1 MAQDPREKLAIDAA
15 KLEELN
21 AFLTNPANPAISE
34 FLDVV
39 AKYGT
44 PEEINARA
52 REAGTLEHQMNHLRE
67 MSHPYVED
75 LEFFIAERDRGA
87 FTTIEDYRKAVLGDR
102 AASTTFDE
110 ESPVTLEV
118 SAMQYFPWLRTEVE
132 QAIEKKELMPGRFI
146 RVRNMKEQLEDGDI
160 YSMGAAM
167 NIFGASF
174 VETLDTKGTDGS
186 NCHLGGPETITGY
199 FGGVGQPNEH
209 ALQWVDELLGYYTD
223 YGIRQVLNINAGT
236 IFLAYMLHKLGI
248 DIEFKISVYMGNDNP
263 YSILWTLM
271 AARLLSREDGSTSLI
286 GFNFANAV
294 DNGTIRRA
302 AAIRNALG
310 LDDNVRFEHHIIETH
325 KSIVIQPYDRRDEL
339 VEVAAEVRNISAKHE
354 GGDIDVEKTLDHP
367 SDILDYFLPKKDVID
382 QGLMPALERNYIEK
396 HNAVNRTARALT
408 EAGIAVVPAR
418 NLHRQK

>member
-1 MAQDPREKLAIDAA
+1 MADDLREKLAIDAS
-15 KLEELN
+15 KLDEMN
-21 AFLTNPANPAISE
+21 AFLTDPGNPAVSE

-52 REAGTLEHQMNHLRE
+52 REAGSLEHQLNHLKE
-67 MSHPYVED
+67 LDHPYLKD
-75 LEFFIAERDRGA
+75 LELFASERDRGA
-87 FTTIEDYRKAVLGDR
+87 FTTIADYRKGILGDR
-102 AASTTFDE
+102 VGSVTFDE
-110 ESPVTLEV
+110 NSPVTLEI
-118 SAMQYFPWLRTEVE
+118 SACQYFPWLRKQFE
-132 QAIEKKELMPGRFI
+132 QAIDRKELMPGRFI

-160 YSMGAAM
+160 YAMGAAM
-167 NIFGASF
+167 NIFGTSF

-223 YGIRQVLNINAGT
+223 YGIRQVLNVNAGT

-263 YSILWTLM
+263 YSVLWTLM

-286 GFNFANAV
+286 GFNFANSV
-294 DNGTIRRA
+294 DNGTIRKS
-302 AAIRNALG
+302 AAIRKALG
-310 LDDNVRFEHHIIETH
+310 LEDNVRFEHHIIETY
-325 KSIVIQPYDRRDEL
+325 KSIVVQPYDRRDEL
-339 VEVAAEVRNISAKHE
+339 VEVAADVRNISAKHE
-354 GGDIDVEKTLDHP
+354 GGDLDVEKTLDHP
-367 SDILDYFLPKKDVID
+367 SDILDYFLPKKDVLE
-382 QGLMPALERNYIEK
+382 QGLMPALQRNYMEK

-408 EAGIAVVPAR
+408 QAGIPVVAAPS
-418 NLHRQK
+418 LHK